1 MLKSKLN
8 INLREETIKSLVALM
23 AVCICQNFPCNA
35 SSAPGSEPSKSTV
48 RTRFVFD
55 TVPLNLEELTN
66 EADRIFAG
74 LCTDIEEIENDPE
87 SGLSVVKY
95 TFRITEQ
102 IKGLDD
108 KDEITFKQWSKTT
121 SDFSYEVGT
130 KYILFLY
137 PDSELGLTTPVGFL
151 QGQFN
156 VNKKG
161 LLRKKEVVSNR
172 MMNKGLSRNL
182 KTQKRLRV
190 EDNAFL
196 DEYINECSEIG
207 SPIRYKE
214 FVDTVKYLIKKD
226 KKQ

>member
-1 MLKSKLN
+1 MLDLN
-8 INLREETIKSLVALM
+8 SNKNLKKEIMGFLIFIM
-23 AVCICQNFPCNA
+23 AVFISSGCPCNA
-35 SSAPGSEPSKSTV
+35 SSVPGSEPSKSLV
-48 RTRFVFD
+48 KTRFVFD
-55 TVPLNLEELTN
+55 TVPLNLEELAH
-66 EADRIFAG
+66 ESDRIFTG
-74 LCTDIEEIENDPE
+74 ICTDIEEIENDSE

-95 TFRITEQ
+95 TFTITES
-102 IKGLDD
+102 IKGLDN
-108 KDEITFKQWSKTT
+108 KQEIIFKQWNKTAP
-121 SDFSYEVGT
+121 DLAYEIGA

-151 QGQFN
+151 QGQFQ
-156 VNKKG
+156 VKKKG

-190 EDNAFL
+190 EDNPYL

-226 KKQ
+226 KRQ